1 MDRASLL
8 IKQFLPSLGALL
20 FIILFLSALTL
31 GPRMINIDGDL
42 PRHLLMGKYVLE
54 TGAPPMEE
62 IFSYTYETRPYT
74 PHEWLAGVIY
84 YVAYVLL
91 GLNGVVLLAGIVL
104 AVTFAVLY
112 QEAIS
117 QNVGRI
123 PAFLLMSLGAL
134 VTSIHWVIRP
144 HLFTMLFL
152 AVWSVLTE
160 RLSRGTPV
168 RLWIFPALMVLW
180 ANIHGEFI
188 AGFLVLAAYIAGW
201 TWQFL
206 FDRTNTALKTG
217 RNLLFAFLLSLPAS
231 IFSPVGFRTWDT
243 VLGYLT
249 NRYLLSRIVETR
261 PPDFTQTAYWPLLT
275 MLALAIFLLIRKR
288 AKFTPAHFFLLAGF
302 GLMSLTAARN
312 AHLSGVVF
320 PFVLSGV
327 FSKTAVSQ
335 RLEAV
340 ESRIAQIEAQTGRG
354 LLPIILTVLIGLLII
369 TGPAAGFNR
378 FEPSVFPV
386 EAVRW
391 LEDHPPTGRMFN
403 AFDWGGYILLHLW
416 PDQKT
421 FIESQTDV
429 RGEATQK
436 YETVITLQ
444 EGWQEIFEAYDIT
457 WAILPSEWP
466 LARGLVAQGW
476 EPIYEDQTAIILLKK

>member
-1 MDRASLL
+1 MNKATLL
-8 IKQFLPSLGALL
+8 IKPFLPRLSALL

-54 TGAPPMEE
+54 NGTPPREE
-62 IFSYTYETRPYT
+62 IFSYTYENRPYT
-74 PHEWLAGVIY
+74 PHEWLADVIY

-91 GLNGVVLLAGIVL
+91 GLNGVVLLAGIL
-104 AVTFAVLY
+104 IAVTFTVIY

-117 QNVGRI
+117 QNTGRI
-123 PAFLLMSLGAL
+123 PAFLLMSLGGL

-152 AVWSVLTE
+152 AIWLILTE
-160 RLSRGTPV
+160 RLSRDAPV
-168 RLWIFPALMVLW
+168 KIWIFPALMVLW
-180 ANIHGEFI
+180 ANMHGEFI
-188 AGFLVLAAYIAGW
+188 AGFLVLAAYSAGW
-201 TWQFL
+201 IWQVL
-206 FDRTNTALKTG
+206 FDRTNAALKTG

-231 IFSPVGFRTWDT
+231 ILSPVGFRTWDT
-243 VLGYLT
+243 VLGYVT

-261 PPDFTQTAYWPLLT
+261 PPDFAQATYWPLLI
-275 MLALAIFLLIRKR
+275 MLALPIFLLITKK
-288 AKFTPAHFFLLAGF
+288 AKYTPAQVFLLAGF

-327 FSKTAVSQ
+327 FSNLAVSQ
-335 RLEAV
+335 QLEAA
-340 ESRIAQIEAQTGRG
+340 EARIAQIETQTGRG

-369 TGPAAGFNR
+369 TGSAEGFNR

-386 EAVRW
+386 DAVRW
-391 LEDHPPTGRMFN
+391 LEDQAPTGRMFN

-444 EGWQEIFEAYDIT
+444 EGWQEIFEAYDIR
-457 WAILPSEWP
+457 WAILPPEWP
-466 LARGLVAQGW
+466 LARELADWGW
-476 EPIYEDQTAIILLKK
+476 ESVYQDQTAIILLKR